1 MSYEQEMQQRW
12 ITRRDANAF
21 TELVQQHAGMVFA
34 TCRRVLGDATEA
46 EDVAQE
52 CFMELAGTTKVVK
65 PSLGGWLH
73 RVAVFRSLNRIRADH
88 RRKLREKAYAEAHS
102 VSSERVWDDIK
113 PHLDEAIAELPEK
126 FRLAVIHRF
135 LEGKSQEDVAKS
147 LGVSRSTAQYRIERG
162 VEEIR
167 TFLKGRGITAAATAL
182 VALLETRTAEA
193 APPTLT
199 TVLGQRALAAF
210 PHGAAVQSGTFG
222 LAFLTWPT
230 VVKAALIAALGVGMI
245 AFQYQKYFGTPEAAP
260 VDQPTV
266 SLAGPSPVAT
276 AQESNSIVTAPAD
289 GEHGADLATG
299 LVSAVVTGRVYASE
313 NGEAL
318 GAFDVS
324 AYPEGTKLDGTV
336 EPIVSARTGDDGF
349 YELRGL
355 PPGAYDVY
363 AHDSS
368 ISYNVMIKSEGPGSS
383 APMRGGQTEVQVDD
397 AGGKTNADIAV
408 DAGRCFAGQV
418 VFGNGEPAQGVQVWA
433 RGENSEAKYWAE
445 RVSDGKGRFM
455 FIGLVP
461 ETELY
466 LQAISD
472 EFASPVAGPFRGDE
486 ARKGAVVLRLDAA
499 ASIEGLVV
507 DSTGTPAPF
516 AKVWLRPDAVYI
528 VHPRFVIA
536 DEAGHFDLRGLA
548 AGDYDVLLAP
558 IGSQRIDEETNT
570 VHFHWGTIAR
580 VYPDDDPVLRL
591 ALRPGD
597 RREGLRIG
605 ARGEEISGRVTDIEG
620 KPIPGASVSIMA
632 RAKVQAGTSGEFT
645 IAGVPEG
652 VYSVHAFH
660 DDYRPERLDD
670 VPSGTRDVEFVLE
683 KRGVV
688 EGQVVDARTG
698 APIPAFSLYT
708 GPDRPYES
716 WMEASFKEHADQE
729 GRFSYKPNFVTER
742 IFARAK
748 GYATN
753 SALAADVND
762 GQAPTQITIALEPA
776 SILHGVVT
784 RADGAPVP
792 KASVFLG
799 AVPERSR
806 RDVSALA
813 QTDAAGQFTVDSLFG
828 DSVVLVAWHAQ
839 YGYGRTSTPGAA
851 GGSEVVKIVL
861 EQSGALE
868 GVITVDGE
876 PLVGHGVM
884 ALTMPEVIAPGE
896 RFAGPLASSS
906 VETDAEGKFR
916 FADLPAGNVQIT
928 CNWERRNRSVNVE
941 VVPGETAT
949 AAIDFPPG
957 TATLEGHIQPEEGAP
972 AEVATLSLM
981 LSSPLGSESFHVE
994 SDPEGYYQLD
1004 ALPAGSYEVLIRI
1017 GESIPAK
1024 FAEPLEIEDGV
1035 AVVRDFNAAEGTP
1048 IGTPTESETVQIVV
1062 PLIR

>member
-1 MSYEQEMQQRW
+1 MSYEQEVQQRW
-12 ITRRDANAF
+12 IARRDANAF

-52 CFMELAGTTKVVK
+52 CFMELAGATKVVK

-88 RRKLREKAYAEAHS
+88 RRKLREKAYVEAHS
-102 VSSERVWDDIK
+102 ASIEPGWDDIK

-126 FRLAVIHRF
+126 LRLAVINRF

-167 TFLKGRGITAAATAL
+167 VFLKGRGITAAATAL

-193 APPTLT
+193 APATLT
-199 TVLGQRALAAF
+199 ATLGQRALAAY
-210 PHGAAVQSGTFG
+210 PNAAAVQAGLFG

-230 VVKAALIAALGVGMI
+230 VVKAVIFAALGAGLLV
-245 AFQYQKYFGTPEAAP
+245 FQYQKNFGTLVEESVGQTTAMN
-260 VDQPTV
+260 VT
-266 SLAGPSPVAT
+266 SSSEAT
-276 AQESNSIVTAPAD
+276 AQESNSTVTAPDEGKHAAD
-289 GEHGADLATG
+289 VAPG
-299 LVSAVVTGRVYASE
+299 LGSAVVTGRVYASE

-336 EPIVSARTGDDGF
+336 EPMVSARTGDDGS
-349 YELRGL
+349 YALKGL
-355 PPGAYDVY
+355 SPGEYDIY

-368 ISYNVMIKSEGPGSS
+368 ISYNFMIKAEGDGSS
-383 APMRGGQTEVQVDD
+383 APMRGGQTELQIDD

-418 VFGNGEPAQGVQVWA
+418 VFGNGEPAAGVTVWT

-445 RVSDGKGRFM
+445 RISDANGHVL
-455 FIGLVP
+455 FIGLEP
-461 ETELY
+461 GAELY
-466 LQAISD
+466 LQASND
-472 EFASPVAGPFRGDE
+472 GFASPVAGPFQVNE
-486 ARKGAVVLRLDAA
+486 AREGAVVLRLDAA

-507 DSTGTPAPF
+507 DSTGAPAPF
-516 AKVWLRPDAVYI
+516 AKVWLRPDTAYI
-528 VHPRFVIA
+528 VHPRFLIA
-536 DEAGHFDLRGLA
+536 DEAGHFDLSGLA

-558 IGSQRIDEETNT
+558 IGSQRIDEKTNT
-570 VHFHWGTIAR
+570 LHFHWGSITR
-580 VYPDDDPVLRL
+580 VYPDDEPVLRL

-620 KPIPGASVSIMA
+620 KPIPGASISIMA
-632 RAKVQAGTSGEFT
+632 RAKVQAGASGEFT

-660 DDYRPERLDD
+660 DDYRPARLDD

-716 WMEASFKEHADQE
+716 WMEASFKEHAEPE
-729 GRFSYKPNFVTER
+729 GRFSYKPSFVTER
-742 IFARAK
+742 IFVRAK

-753 SALAADVND
+753 SALVADVND
-762 GQAPTQITIALEPA
+762 GQAPTQVTIALEPA

-784 RADGAPVP
+784 RADGVPVP
-792 KASVFLG
+792 NASVFLG

-806 RDVSALA
+806 RDVTALA
-813 QTDAAGQFTVDSLFG
+813 QTDAEGQFAVDYLS
-828 DSVVLVAWHAQ
+828 DESVVLVAWHAQ
-839 YGYGRTSTPGAA
+839 YGYGKASAPSAA
-851 GGSEVVKIVL
+851 RGSEVVKIVL
-861 EQSGALE
+861 EASSAVE
-868 GVITVDGE
+868 GVITVAGE
-876 PLVGHGVM
+876 PLAGSFISARSIPAVF
-884 ALTMPEVIAPGE
+884 MPED
-896 RFAGPLASSS
+896 RFTGPLASASA
-906 VETDAEGKFR
+906 ETDAEGKFR
-916 FADLPAGNVQIT
+916 LMDLPVGNVQIT
-928 CNWERRNRSVNVE
+928 CRLEHRSRSVNVE

-949 AAIDFPPG
+949 VAIDFPPG
-957 TATLEGHIQPEEGAP
+957 TGLIGGRLFEIDGTPSGAG
-972 AEVATLSLM
+972 TLSLF
-981 LSSPLGSESFHVE
+981 LRSPLGDESFHVE
-994 SDPEGYYQLD
+994 SDTDGKYQLD
-1004 ALPAGSYEVLIRI
+1004 DLPAGSYEVLVRI
-1017 GESIPAK
+1017 GEGIPVM
-1024 FAEPLEIEDGV
+1024 FADLLDLDENAELN
-1035 AVVRDFNAAEGTP
+1035 RDFYTAEGTP
-1048 IGTPTESETVQIVV
+1048 IGKPTGG
-1062 PLIR
+1062 

>member
-1 MSYEQEMQQRW
+1 MRYEQEMQQRW
-12 ITRRDANAF
+12 IARRDANAF

-52 CFMELAGTTKVVK
+52 CFMELAGATKVVK

-88 RRKLREKAYAEAHS
+88 RRKLREKTYSEAHPRTT
-102 VSSERVWDDIK
+102 EAGWDDIK
-113 PHLDEAIAELPEK
+113 PHLDEAIAALPDK

-167 TFLKGRGITAAATAL
+167 AFLKGRGITAAASAL
-182 VALLETRTAEA
+182 VALLGTRTVEA
-193 APPTLT
+193 APAKLT
-199 TVLGQRALAAF
+199 ATLGQRALAAF
-210 PHGAAVQSGTFG
+210 PNALVVLGGIFG

-230 VVKAALIAALGVGMI
+230 VVKAVLFAALGAGMLV
-245 AFQYQKYFGTPEAAP
+245 FQYQKNFGTPAAIP
-260 VDQPTV
+260 VDQPSISAT
-266 SLAGPSPVAT
+266 GPSPVAT
-276 AQESNSIVTAPAD
+276 AQESSGEVTAPAE
-289 GEHGADLATG
+289 GKRAVDLAPG
-299 LVSAVVTGRVYASE
+299 LGSAVVTGRVYASE

-324 AYPEGTKLDGTV
+324 AYPEGTKLDGTA
-336 EPIVSARTGDDGF
+336 EPMVSARTGDDGF
-349 YELRGL
+349 YELRDLSAGD
-355 PPGAYDVY
+355 YDVY
-363 AHDSS
+363 AYDSS
-368 ISYNVMIKSEGPGSS
+368 ISYNVMIKSEGSGSS
-383 APMRGGQTEVQVDD
+383 APMLGGQTEVQIDD
-397 AGGKTNADIAV
+397 AGGKTNVDIAV

-418 VFGNGEPAQGVQVWA
+418 VFGNGDPAAGVTVWT

-445 RVSDGKGRFM
+445 RISDANGHVL
-455 FIGLVP
+455 FIGLEP
-461 ETELY
+461 GAELY
-466 LQAISD
+466 LQASND
-472 EFASPVAGPFRGDE
+472 GFASPVAGPFQVNE
-486 ARKGAVVLRLDAA
+486 AREGAVVLRLDAA

-507 DSTGTPAPF
+507 DSTGAPAPF
-516 AKVWLRPDAVYI
+516 AKVWLRPDTAYI
-528 VHPRFVIA
+528 VHPRFLIA

-558 IGSQRIDEETNT
+558 IGSQRIDEKTNT
-570 VHFHWGTIAR
+570 LHFHWGSITR
-580 VYPDDDPVLRL
+580 VYPDDEPVLRL

-620 KPIPGASVSIMA
+620 KPIPGASISIMA

-660 DDYRPERLDD
+660 EDYRPERLDD

-716 WMEASFKEHADQE
+716 WMEASFKEHADLE
-729 GRFSYKPNFVTER
+729 GRFTYKPNFVTER

-753 SALAADVND
+753 SALATDVND

-776 SILHGVVT
+776 SVLHGTVT
-784 RADGAPVP
+784 RAEGTPVAN
-792 KASVFLG
+792 ASVFLG

-813 QTDAAGQFTVDSLFG
+813 QTDATGQFTVDSLSG

-839 YGYGRTSTPGAA
+839 YGYGKASTPGAA
-851 GGSEVVKIVL
+851 GGSDVVKIVL

-868 GVITVDGE
+868 GFITSDGE
-876 PLVGHGVM
+876 PVVGHGVM

-896 RFAGPLASSS
+896 RFTGPLATGSA
-906 VETDAEGKFR
+906 ETDDEGKFR
-916 FADLPAGNVQIT
+916 FADLPTGNVQIT
-928 CNWERRNRSVNVE
+928 CNWERRNRSVNLE

-957 TATLEGHIQPEEGAP
+957 SATLEGHIRPEEGAP

-981 LSSPLGSESFHVE
+981 LSSPLGDESFHVE
-994 SDPEGYYQLD
+994 SDPEGNYQID
-1004 ALPAGSYEVLIRI
+1004 ALPAGFYEVLIRI
-1017 GESIPAK
+1017 GEGIPVK
-1024 FAEPLEIEDGV
+1024 FAEPLEIEDGA

-1062 PLIR
+1062 PPIR